1 MNIYAEADSA
11 IRTMNRKNL
20 KAFNLLKLAK
30 WDEISIIRAVS
41 AAYEESARM
50 AKRKYQEIA
59 QGACL
64 TALKEAG
71 VSEAIASGMAMDE
84 ITTDWILDML
94 EEVDQVTLYAF
105 LPEMER
111 KKQRLIE
118 ALAAAQNRNAEIDK
132 ALRYWAVQVGQYAD
146 NSVYRARLDAFRITG
161 IERVRWV
168 TQKDERVCGDC
179 DSLDEQIFQIDSVP
193 PPQHIHCRCF
203 IVPVLD

>member
-59 QGACL
+59 QGAFL

-94 EEVDQVTLYAF
+94 EEVDPVTLYAF

-146 NSVYRARLDAFRITG
+146 NSVYRARLDAFRISG